1 MRSKRISNEKCVYDL
16 LFRNAENDIQ
26 VNSVDIAKA
35 SSDAAKLS
43 VSDGSVELSVS
54 EVADNVIAS
63 SESELPSQSSSH
75 CEGSKS
81 VVTKIERKKRQ
92 SVGTRRANNDDE
104 FENATIHIRKCEKAG
119 CPAKRPVCFV
129 GLSEK

>member
-1 MRSKRISNEKCVYDL
+1 MDTVEIT
-16 LFRNAENDIQ
+16 
-26 VNSVDIAKA
+26 KA
-35 SSDAAKLS
+35 SDAAKLS
-43 VSDGSVELSVS
+43 VSDGSVEVTVS

-63 SESELPSQSSSH
+63 SESELPSQSSSLG
-75 CEGSKS
+75 EGSKS
-81 VVTKIERKKRQ
+81 VVAKTERKKRK
-92 SVGTRRANNDDE
+92 SVGTRRANSDDD